1 VQEAASLETIRA
13 RQIGPCFGVRDALG
27 AVEDVLDETDDGR
40 RVTAIGHVVHNPQA
54 MQRLAERGLLVDP
67 DPSRPEPGGRLVIT
81 AHGAPPQTF
90 EAARARGL
98 EVIDTTCPLV
108 RRVQDAGRAVVAE
121 GRALVVVGHGKHPE
135 VRGVVGWAGGGTV
148 VHDAESAAQVP
159 PGQHLGVVVQST
171 FPVAELPP
179 IMAALEGSAASVELH
194 DTRCPVVTL
203 RQRAAAELAERV
215 DVIVVVGG
223 RGSANTNALVA
234 HCAGRRP
241 THHVET
247 PDEVRAEWFSP
258 GQRVGITSGTST
270 PDWLVDDVE
279 SVCRSF

>member
-1 VQEAASLETIRA
+1 VDVIRA

-27 AVEDVLDETDDGR
+27 TVEAVLEEDDGR
-40 RVTAIGHVVHNPQA
+40 RVTALGHVVHNPQA
-54 MQRLAERGLLVDP
+54 MERLAARGLEVDP

-81 AHGAPPQTF
+81 AHGAAPATF
-90 EAARARGL
+90 AAAQARGL

-108 RRVQDAGRAVVAE
+108 KRVQDAGRQVAGS
-121 GRALVVVGHGKHPE
+121 GRSLVVIGHGDHPE

-148 VHDAESAAQVP
+148 VHDEESAAEVP
-159 PGQHLGVVVQST
+159 AGQDIGVVVQST
-171 FPVAELPP
+171 FPAAKLPP
-179 IMAALEGSAASVELH
+179 ILAALERHAASVEVH

-203 RQRAAAELAERV
+203 RQRAAGELADRV

-234 HCAGRRP
+234 HCAARVP

-247 PDEVRAEWFSP
+247 PAEVRADWFAP

-270 PDWLVDDVE
+270 PDWLVDAVE

>member
-1 VQEAASLETIRA
+1 VETIRA

-27 AVEDVLDETDDGR
+27 AVEAVLEEDDGR

-54 MQRLAERGLLVDP
+54 IARLTARGLQIDP
-67 DPSRPEPGGRLVIT
+67 DPARPEPGGRLVIT

-98 EVIDTTCPLV
+98 EVLDTTCPLV
-108 RRVQDAGRAVVAE
+108 RRVQDAGRAVVAS
-121 GRALVVVGHGKHPE
+121 GRALVVVGHGQHPE
-135 VRGVVGWAGGGTV
+135 VRGVIGWAGGGYV
-148 VHDAESAAQVP
+148 VHDAASAAAVP
-159 PGQHLGVVVQST
+159 PGLDLGVVVQST
-171 FPVAELPP
+171 FPVAQLTPVLDAL
-179 IMAALEGSAASVELH
+179 AASAASMEVH

-203 RQRAAAELAERV
+203 RQRAAAELADRV

-223 RGSANTNALVA
+223 RGSANTSALVA
-234 HCAGRRP
+234 HCAARRP

-247 PDEVRAEWFSP
+247 ADEVDPQWFSP

-279 SVCRSF
+279 TVCRSL

>member
-1 VQEAASLETIRA
+1 LETIRA

-27 AVEDVLDETDDGR
+27 TVEGILDADDGR

-54 MQRLAERGLLVDP
+54 MGRLARRGLLLDP
-67 DPSRPEPGGRLVIT
+67 DPSAPEPGGRLVIT

-90 EAARARGL
+90 AAARERGL
-98 EVIDTTCPLV
+98 DVVDTTCPLV
-108 RRVQDAGRAVVAE
+108 RRVQEAGQAVAAS
-121 GRALVVVGHGKHPE
+121 GRALVVVGHGQHPE
-135 VRGVVGWAGGGTV
+135 VRGVIGWSGGGTV
-148 VHDAESAAQVP
+148 VHDLDSAAAVP
-159 PGQHLGVVVQST
+159 PGQDLGVVVQST
-171 FPVAELPP
+171 FPAASLPP
-179 IMAALEGSAASVELH
+179 ILDELRRHAASVEVH

-203 RQRAAAELAERV
+203 RQRAAAELAEKV

-223 RGSANTNALVA
+223 RGIANTNALVE
-234 HCAGRRP
+234 HCAARRP

-247 PDEVRAEWFSP
+247 ADEVRAEWFEP

-279 SVCRSF
+279 TVCRSF

>member
-1 VQEAASLETIRA
+1 VETIRA

-27 AVEDVLDETDDGR
+27 AVETVLGEDDGR
-40 RVTAIGHVVHNPQA
+40 RITAIGHIVHNPQA
-54 MQRLAERGLLVDP
+54 MERLAEKGLAIDP

-81 AHGAPPQTF
+81 AHGAPPATF
-90 EAARARGL
+90 AAAAARGL
-98 EVIDTTCPLV
+98 EVLDTTCPLV
-108 RRVQDAGRAVVAE
+108 KRVQDAGREVAAS
-121 GRALVVVGHGKHPE
+121 GRTLVVVGHGQHPE
-135 VRGVVGWAGGGTV
+135 VRGVIGWAGGGHV
-148 VHDAESAAQVP
+148 VHDAESAAAVP
-159 PGQHLGVVVQST
+159 EGSDVGVVVQST
-171 FPVAELPP
+171 FPVAQLPP
-179 IMAALEGSAASVELH
+179 ILEALQRRAASVEVH

-223 RGSANTNALVA
+223 RGSANTAALVE
-234 HCAGRRP
+234 HCASRRP

-247 PDEVRAEWFSP
+247 AGEVRAEWFSP

-279 SVCRSF
+279 SVCRSL

>member
-1 VQEAASLETIRA
+1 VDVIRA

-27 AVEDVLDETDDGR
+27 TVEAVLDEDDGR
-40 RVTAIGHVVHNPQA
+40 RVTALGHIVHNPQA
-54 MQRLAERGLLVDP
+54 MERLAARGLAVDP

-81 AHGAPPQTF
+81 AHGAPPATF

-108 RRVQDAGRAVVAE
+108 RRVQEAGRQVAE
-121 GRALVVVGHGKHPE
+121 EGRMLVVVGHGDHPE
-135 VRGVVGWAGGGTV
+135 VRGVIGWAGGGV
-148 VHDAESAAQVP
+148 VVRDPADAAAVP
-159 PGQHLGVVVQST
+159 EGEHLGVVVQST
-171 FPVAELPP
+171 FPAAGLPP
-179 IMAALEGSAASVELH
+179 ILAALESRAASVEVH

-203 RQRAAAELAERV
+203 RQRAAGELAERV

-223 RGSANTNALVA
+223 RGSANTNALVE
-234 HCAGRRP
+234 HCASRRP

-247 PDEVRAEWFSP
+247 PAEVEPSWFAP
-258 GQRVGITSGTST
+258 GQKVGITSGTST
-270 PDWLVDDVE
+270 PDWLVDAVE

>member
-1 VQEAASLETIRA
+1 VETIRA

-27 AVEDVLDETDDGR
+27 AVEAVLDEDDGR

-54 MQRLAERGLLVDP
+54 MERLARRGLAVDP

-81 AHGAPPQTF
+81 AHGAPPATF

-98 EVIDTTCPLV
+98 EVLDTTCPLV
-108 RRVQDAGRAVVAE
+108 HRVQEAGMQVAGS
-121 GRALVVVGHGKHPE
+121 GRTLVMVGHGAHPE
-135 VRGVVGWAGGGTV
+135 VRGVIGWAGGGYV
-148 VHDAESAAQVP
+148 VHDEASAAEVP
-159 PGQHLGVVVQST
+159 EGLDVGVVVQST
-171 FPVAELPP
+171 FPAAQLPP
-179 IMAALEGSAASVELH
+179 ILAALEGRAASVEVH

-215 DVIVVVGG
+215 DAIVVVGG
-223 RGSANTNALVA
+223 RGSANTAALVA
-234 HCAGRRP
+234 HCASRRP

-247 PDEVRAEWFSP
+247 ADEVRPEWFEP
-258 GQRVGITSGTST
+258 GWTVGITSGTST

-279 SVCRSF
+279 SVCRSL

>member
-1 VQEAASLETIRA
+1 METIRA

-27 AVEDVLDETDDGR
+27 TVEQILDADDGR

-54 MQRLAERGLLVDP
+54 MGRLAERGLFLDP
-67 DPSRPEPGGRLVIT
+67 DPSAPEPGGRLVIT
-81 AHGAPPQTF
+81 AHGAPPETF
-90 EAARARGL
+90 AAARERGL
-98 EVIDTTCPLV
+98 DVVDTTCPLV
-108 RRVQDAGRAVVAE
+108 RRVQEAGQAVAAS
-121 GRALVVVGHGKHPE
+121 GRSLVVVGHGRHPE
-135 VRGVVGWAGGGTV
+135 VRGVIGWSGGGTV
-148 VHDAESAAQVP
+148 VHDVESAAAVP
-159 PGQHLGVVVQST
+159 PGQDLGVVVQST
-171 FPVAELPP
+171 FPAAELPP
-179 IMAALEGSAASVELH
+179 ILDELRRGAASVEVH

-203 RQRAAAELAERV
+203 RQRAAAELADKV

-234 HCAGRRP
+234 HCAARRP

-247 PDEVRAEWFSP
+247 AGEVRAEWFAP

-279 SVCRSF
+279 TVCRSF

>member
-1 VQEAASLETIRA
+1 VETIRA

-27 AVEDVLDETDDGR
+27 TVEEVLDNMDDGR
-40 RVTAIGHVVHNPQA
+40 TITAIGHVVHNPQA
-54 MQRLAERGLLVDP
+54 MERLAARGLRVDP
-67 DPSRPEPGGRLVIT
+67 DPSAPEPGGTLVIT
-81 AHGAPPQTF
+81 AHGAPPETF

-98 EVIDTTCPLV
+98 DIVDTTCPLV
-108 RRVQDAGRAVVAE
+108 RRVQDAGQAVVAS
-121 GRALVVVGHGKHPE
+121 GRALVVVGHGPHPE
-135 VRGVVGWAGGGTV
+135 VRGVLGWAGGGTV
-148 VHDAESAAQVP
+148 VHDVASAAAVP
-159 PGQHLGVVVQST
+159 AGQHLGVVVQST
-171 FPVAELPP
+171 FPASDLPP
-179 IMAALEGSAASVELH
+179 ILEALQRVSASIEVH

-203 RQRAAAELAERV
+203 RQRAAAELADKV

-234 HCAGRRP
+234 HCASRRP

-247 PDEVRAEWFSP
+247 PDEVEPSWFAP

-270 PDWLVDDVE
+270 PDWLVDAVE